1 MTSGACRSCR
11 WTRVRRPAYPK
22 TSMWWRA
29 RFLTLLLSLVCLNP
43 LGNIAGAHEG
53 PREQYVPVLGVTI
66 GEKPAGIVIYVM
78 VLFTERSDAEGLEV
92 HFLSG
97 PGRFAQ
103 KTQAATVQAIS
114 GAARALGLSTDSW
127 SVGLSVP
134 YPDLVLE
141 GDSLSAMIGLSV
153 AAMAKGKAIPRQR
166 VISGTVT
173 PDGRI
178 GPVGDVWLKI
188 AAAYQAGLHM
198 VLVPPTSLG
207 KGRMPYLT
215 RVSSVG
221 TVLQAYQA
229 LTMSQD
235 SSAGNHRAEAGTR

>member
-1 MTSGACRSCR
+1 MTSGARR
-11 WTRVRRPAYPK
+11 WTRVRRPAESK
-22 TSMWWRA
+22 TATWWYTRA
-29 RFLTLLLSLVCLNP
+29 LTLLVSLLCLAP
-43 LGNIAGAHEG
+43 LATIAAAHEG
-53 PREQYVPVLGVTI
+53 PREQYVPVLGVTM

-78 VLFTERSDAEGLEV
+78 VLFTERRDAQGLEV
-92 HFLSG
+92 HFLTG

-103 KTQAATVQAIS
+103 KTQAATVQAIC

-134 YPDLVLE
+134 YPDLVIE

-153 AAMAKGKAIPRQR
+153 AAMAKREAIPRHR

-173 PDGRI
+173 ADGRI
-178 GPVGDVWLKI
+178 GPVGDLPLKI
-188 AAAYQAGLHM
+188 AAAYQAGLHL
-198 VLVPPTSLG
+198 VLMPPTSLG
-207 KGRMPYLT
+207 KGKMPYLT

-229 LTMSQD
+229 LTMPQD
-235 SSAGNHRAEAGTR
+235 SIEGSHRAEADTR

>member
-1 MTSGACRSCR
+1 MISGARR
-11 WTRVRRPAYPK
+11 WTRIRRPAYTAPP
-22 TSMWWRA
+22 TWWYA
-29 RFLTLLLSLVCLNP
+29 RSLTLLLSLLCLAP
-43 LGNIAGAHEG
+43 LGTIAEAHEG
-53 PREQYVPVLGVTI
+53 PREQYVPVLGVTM

-78 VLFTERSDAEGLEV
+78 VLFTERRDAEGLEV
-92 HFLSG
+92 HFLTG

-103 KTQAATVQAIS
+103 KTQAATVQAIG

-134 YPDLVLE
+134 YPDLVIE

-153 AAMAKGKAIPRQR
+153 AAMAKREAIPRHR

-173 PDGRI
+173 ADGRI
-178 GPVGDVWLKI
+178 GPVGNVSLKI
-188 AAAYQAGLHM
+188 AAAYQAGLHL
-198 VLVPPTSLG
+198 VLMPPTSLG
-207 KGRMPYLT
+207 KGKMPYLT

-229 LTMSQD
+229 LTMPQD
-235 SSAGNHRAEAGTR
+235 SIAGSHPAEADTR

>member
-1 MTSGACRSCR
+1 MPSEARGWAPIRRS
-11 WTRVRRPAYPK
+11 AYTTPP
-22 TSMWWRA
+22 TWWHA
-29 RFLTLLLSLVCLNP
+29 RSLTLLLSLLCLAP
-43 LGNIAGAHEG
+43 LATIAEAHEG
-53 PREQYVPVLGVTI
+53 PREQYVPVLGVTM

-78 VLFTERSDAEGLEV
+78 VLFTERGDSEGLDV
-92 HFLSG
+92 HFLTG

-103 KTQAATVQAIS
+103 KTQAATIQAIG

-134 YPDLVLE
+134 YPDLVIE

-153 AAMAKGKAIPRQR
+153 AAMAKREAIPRHR

-173 PDGRI
+173 ADGRI
-178 GPVGDVWLKI
+178 GPVGNVSLKI
-188 AAAYQAGLHM
+188 AAAYQAGLHL
-198 VLVPPTSLG
+198 VLMPPTSLG
-207 KGRMPYLT
+207 KEKMPYLT

-229 LTMSQD
+229 LTMPQD
-235 SSAGNHRAEAGTR
+235 SIAGSHPAEADTR

>member
-1 MTSGACRSCR
+1 MISGACW
-11 WTRVRRPAYPK
+11 WTRVRRPAYSK
-22 TSMWWRA
+22 TATWWHARA
-29 RFLTLLLSLVCLNP
+29 LALLLGLVCLPP
-43 LGNIAGAHEG
+43 LADIAAAHEG
-53 PREQYVPVLGVTI
+53 PREQYVPVLGVTM

-78 VLFTERSDAEGLEV
+78 VLFTERGDAEGLEV
-92 HFLSG
+92 HFLTG

-103 KTQAATVQAIS
+103 KTQAATVQAIG

-153 AAMAKGKAIPRQR
+153 AAMAKREAIPRHR

-173 PDGRI
+173 SDGRI
-178 GPVGDVWLKI
+178 GPVGDVLLKI

-207 KGRMPYLT
+207 KGKLPYLT

-229 LTMSQD
+229 LTMPQD
-235 SSAGNHRAEAGTR
+235 SVAGSHRAEADTR

>member
-1 MTSGACRSCR
+1 MTGGAVW
-11 WTRVRRPAYPK
+11 WTQVGRPAYGR
-22 TSMWWRA
+22 TAMCSHTRSLA
-29 RFLTLLLSLVCLNP
+29 LLLSLLCLAP
-43 LGNIAGAHEG
+43 LADIAAAHEG
-53 PREQYVPVLGVTI
+53 PREQYIPVLGVKM
-66 GEKPAGIVIYVM
+66 GEKPAGVVIYVM
-78 VLFTERSDAEGLEV
+78 VLFTEREDAEGLEV
-92 HFLSG
+92 HFLTG

-103 KTQAATVQAIS
+103 NTQAATVQAI
-114 GAARALGLSTDSW
+114 GVAARSLGLSTDSW

-134 YPDLVLE
+134 YPDLVIE

-153 AAMAKGKAIPRQR
+153 AAMAKREAIPRHR

-173 PDGRI
+173 SDGRI
-178 GPVGDVWLKI
+178 GPVGDVLLKI

-207 KGRMPYLT
+207 KRKLPYLT

-229 LTMSQD
+229 LTMPQD
-235 SSAGNHRAEAGTR
+235 SVAGSHRAEGNAR